1 MHEHDWHGRVLVLL
15 VCFAVAAA
23 LAMGCTNRRSE
34 GQKPV
39 VVEDDEDTRGFAKP
53 VTARSTD
60 EDAAA
65 QGGLKQ
71 QFRGGIEP
79 DDYKAQKLVNQL
91 FNYCVGLCSIEQEC
105 PKDLDA
111 AREGIRKQYSI
122 FWPKD
127 PWGNFYQYKRLDP
140 QTCEVWSSGPDG
152 KDGTPDDIHVSK
164 SNRQDAPNT

>member
-65 QGGLKQ
+65 HVGLKQ
-71 QFRGGIEP
+71 QFPGGIV
-79 DDYKAQKLVNQL
+79 LR
-91 FNYCVGLCSIEQEC
+91 F
-105 PKDLDA
+105 
-111 AREGIRKQYSI
+111 
-122 FWPKD
+122 
-127 PWGNFYQYKRLDP
+127 
-140 QTCEVWSSGPDG
+140 G
-152 KDGTPDDIHVSK
+152 KK
-164 SNRQDAPNT
+164 S